1 MKTYIQHSA
10 PHPGEMLKEPYFK
23 PLKLSVK
30 DAADRFNI
38 SKSEL
43 LFIVNRRKEV
53 SVGIAVK
60 LAQAFKTT
68 TQYWLNMPS
77 NYNLSNTI
85 EE

>member
-1 MKTYIQHSA
+1 
-10 PHPGEMLKEPYFK
+10 MLKEPYFK